1 MPQQRQKIDLIV
13 EKSPQQRHA
22 LPEMDRPLA
31 QQVKQA
37 LDPAKGGKIVDV
49 KVEDVAG

>member
-1 MPQQRQKIDLIV
+1 MPQQRVVLIV
-13 EKSPQQRHA
+13 EKSPPQRHE